1 MARRLYGSER
11 ALNELFSLHALMR
24 SGASVDALVP
34 AEVCCLVALLAATSH
49 KLLQPCATCSDA
61 CCIAAQPVATG
72 ATSRRG
78 LHHSAAGCRQ
88 LSAARNRLRMLNE
101 AAHGY
106 FSSIEFDPDG
116 ACVRSCVRSCVRAI
130 VRAGDRARA
139 RACVCSCVRSCVRAL
154 VRACV
159 RSCVRAHASFPAAFC
174 QPVRVCGCVRA
185 RPRSYPKTA
194 T

>member
-11 ALNELFSLHALMR
+11 ALNELFALHALMR

-34 AEVCCLVALLAATSH
+34 AEVSCLTALLAATSH
-49 KLLQPCATCSDA
+49 NLLQPCATCSDA

-116 ACVRSCVRSCVRAI
+116 ACVRAL
-130 VRAGDRARA
+130 VRAGA
-139 RACVCSCVRSCVRAL
+139 RACGRSCVRAL
-154 VRACV
+154 VRAGD
-159 RSCVRAHASFPAAFC
+159 RAGDRACGRALGRACARELPCSFLPACAG
-174 QPVRVCGCVRA
+174 VRVCGCVRA

-194 T
+194 V